1 MRLDNGENFQSNMI
15 ASLLI
20 IFMFMILIAGMLFLN
35 SCTLTMQ
42 NTIATGS
49 SDVVDS
55 TPTNTPE
62 VTTDVTLPIPK
73 L

>member
-1 MRLDNGENFQSNMI
+1 MRQDNGEQFQSNLI

-20 IFMFMILIAGMLFLN
+20 IFMFMILLTGMLMFN

-55 TPTNTPE
+55 TPTNKPE
-62 VTTDVTLPIPK
+62 VTTDISVPLH
-73 L
+73 